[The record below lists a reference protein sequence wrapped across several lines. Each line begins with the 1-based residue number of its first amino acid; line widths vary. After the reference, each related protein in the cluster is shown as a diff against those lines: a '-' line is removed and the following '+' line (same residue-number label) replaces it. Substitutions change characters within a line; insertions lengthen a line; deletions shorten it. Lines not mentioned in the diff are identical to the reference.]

1 MIVCFNSLPSC
12 LITLFPLWLNIM
24 NILCS
29 LVGDLFEIDQV
40 TADLFKNP
48 GDRVQIF
55 CFHQQKNAVILQWF
69 QDLPRDP
76 GLKLIGEMDFDI
88 IRIEEP
94 YKKDFNISGSFNQ
107 DFGSNVSLLINY
119 AKKHHSAIYYCAPQC
134 H

>member
-1 MIVCFNSLPSC
+1 MWKCFSITDVVSC
-12 LITLFPLWLNIM
+12 CPGIH
-24 NILCS
+24 S
-29 LVGDLFEIDQV
+29 FEIDQV